1 MRVPIYERREGISPL
16 QGGNVSPVMPAGD
29 NGTNAAGVVKGLALR
44 LQQMQDDTEDARTLE
59 LFNKFKNDSMEY
71 HENPDKG
78 IYNTR
83 LGYQS
88 QGVFSEADEWL
99 RQRGE
104 SYVNQLRGERS
115 KANFRRMA
123 RDYIVQRGT
132 QNSRF
137 EAEQWKKY
145 INEQSDATIK
155 NWLTDVEANWDNPE
169 TLKRAREGIQQ
180 ALELKMRGSSKEAFT
195 EAWNGIEN
203 QIGVSRIRQAYVK
216 DPLLAVRMLADPDI
230 KLNPKTKAE
239 LIKSLGDKT
248 EVYELQGIAQTYN
261 RLYSQE
267 NSVQAYNDLIRRYG
281 ADKGQKAFS
290 ALSHIWNIE
299 NNQEHARAQVLIKLQ
314 HENELTLYTAFNDP
328 NVTNPTQEELDTF
341 LKNKTISA
349 QAHRTFSNHIKA
361 LETDEQKAK
370 QAQEKLQH
378 ERNNIK
384 LKIDALNNRFASDEI
399 LNTGIENGTW
409 SFEAAEYHRNKR
421 NKYIA
426 DAEKEKQNQEK
437 KRLSDNSDTYL
448 KRINIGDYPTREEL
462 IAAQN
467 NNDLDPNAVS
477 SFLKIVEA
485 HEANDTKSEQK
496 ATARAID
503 VMLNSGG
510 SITREE
516 VSQLVEENKISD
528 TDARRFWNWVDADKA
543 KKEAQSARDEAKKK
557 KEQEEQAKHNKL
569 TELDKLA
576 KQIVHGSENKSSMLN
591 YIEGLDLSVED
602 KDLLLKRA
610 EKHWDAKEQ
619 TAKDKQAANKEMHE
633 NLFSTLMLSA
643 KMGDFET
650 PEKMLEL
657 FAAKAITKNEYDEYE
672 SERAKFSAAQ
682 QKAEQEAQD
691 DRLRDMAD
699 DLASRFPLGHQEGAY
714 SEIREMELNGK
725 DKDMLRTYYN
735 RIMQEQ
741 QVVQTNEEKAKA
753 EQQKKN
759 FQNLNDT
766 YWSKGQSVD
775 NKILVQLAK
784 DDSLSSEQLDR
795 AYSMN
800 AALNTRAGHEEALMK
815 DPDLNF
821 SSLSRNEQ
829 EAMIMLRMGTTQEDR
844 KKNVAYLFQR
854 LLNGTLPDT
863 MLDWYYAHG
872 RIAPDDREN
881 LKNYNSKLGQQEKE
895 IIQQKARE
903 LTNEIRDVLR
913 YSPDR
918 TTYENNAIID
928 FERATFNLIGLSPKD
943 FDRELSAAYERIKA
957 NTIAII
963 EEKKETNGFLWG
975 RNNLGKR
982 IDEWG
987 NSEVYIPSITT
998 QIPFETTDGIG
1009 TITPEGQTAE
1019 TYSNV
1024 PPVIEPPAPPVSS
1037 PDVKHEEVPQYVP
1050 QPYVPLHERKQMSR
1064 KEQATQNKI
1073 SQFDDIINASADQN
1087 GVDPELVKA
1096 VIHVESG
1103 GNPNAV
1109 SNVGAE
1115 GLMQLMP
1122 DTAKGLGVANSFDIA
1137 QNIMG
1142 GTKYIAQQLAR
1153 YTGNVKKALW
1163 AYNAGPGKVD
1173 KGILPKKTKKYI
1185 QKVMRIYNILKEQNS
1200 KNQPAQ
1206 TYEFNGIDLG
1216 GVFSSQPRNVPTIR
1230 SSDEEVFANM
1240 RNIFA
1245 DFVSKDEFWNVLTG
1259 KTSNDYGYGY

>member
-16 QGGNVSPVMPAGD
+16 QGGNVSPVMPEGD
-29 NGTNAAGVVKGLALR
+29 NGASAAGVVKGLALR

-137 EAEQWKKY
+137 EADQWKKY

-216 DPLLAVRMLADPDI
+216 DPLLAVRMLAEPDI

-248 EVYELQGIAQTYN
+248 EVYELQAIAQTYN
-261 RLYSQE
+261 RLYTQE

-299 NNQEHARAQVLIKLQ
+299 NNQEHARAQALIKLQ
-314 HENELTLYTAFNDP
+314 RENELTLHTAFNDP

-378 ERNNIK
+378 ERNDIK

-399 LNTGIENGTW
+399 LNAGIENGTW

-421 NKYIA
+421 NKYTA

-437 KRLSDNSDTYL
+437 KRLSNNSDTFL

-485 HEANDTKSEQK
+485 HEANDTKSEQE

-569 TELDKLA
+569 AELDKLA

-691 DRLRDMAD
+691 DRLRDTAD

-741 QVVQTNEEKAKA
+741 QIAQTNEEKAQT
-753 EQQKKN
+753 EQQRKN

-766 YWSKGQSVD
+766 YWSKGQAVSIE
-775 NKILVQLAK
+775 ILEQLKK
-784 DDSLSSEQLDR
+784 DSSLSPEQLDR
-795 AYSMN
+795 AY
-800 AALNTRAGHEEALMK
+800 ALNAKLSERTGHEEILRK
-815 DPDLNF
+815 DPNF
-821 SSLSRNEQ
+821 ASLSPREQ
-829 EAMIMLRMGTTQEDR
+829 EKLIMARMGTSEENRQTNFSYLFRRVVDGIATDAEIDAYFINGRISSDDKERLKRFEADFTRDRKIQIHQTENELLLAIKKIGIKNNARAYEDR
-844 KKNVAYLFQR
+844 ARTDFALAASTLDPYAKNFTEALQSIFDSVYNDVSEQYEK
-854 LLNGTLPDT
+854 TL
-863 MLDWYYAHG
+863 
-872 RIAPDDREN
+872 
-881 LKNYNSKLGQQEKE
+881 SKGW
-895 IIQQKARE
+895 IFSSNA
-903 LTNEIRDVLR
+903 EIRL
-913 YSPDR
+913 
-918 TTYENNAIID
+918 ENAN
-928 FERATFNLIGLSPKD
+928 K
-943 FDRELSAAYERIKA
+943 SAAEYR
-957 NTIAII
+957 
-963 EEKKETNGFLWG
+963 
-975 RNNLGKR
+975 
-982 IDEWG
+982 
-987 NSEVYIPSITT
+987 VP
-998 QIPFETTDGIG
+998 ETTPQIIYEPFGSNAVNF
-1009 TITPEGQTAE
+1009 TPEGQRE

-1024 PPVIEPPAPPVSS
+1024 VPIIEPPAPST
-1037 PDVKHEEVPQYVP
+1037 DVKHEEVSQYVP
-1050 QPYVPLHERKQMSR
+1050 QPYVPLHERRQMSR
-1064 KEQATQNKI
+1064 KEQAIQNKI

-1087 GVDPELVKA
+1087 GIEPELVKA
-1096 VIHVESG
+1096 IIHVESS

-1109 SNVGAE
+1109 SSVGAE

-1122 DTAKGLGVANSFDIA
+1122 DTAKGLGVTNSFDIA

-1153 YTGNVKKALW
+1153 YAGNVRKALW
-1163 AYNAGPGKVD
+1163 AYNAGPGNAD
-1173 KGILPKKTKKYI
+1173 KGRLPQETKKYI
-1185 QKVMRIYNILKEQNS
+1185 KNVMRIYNMLKEQNS
-1200 KNQPAQ
+1200 KNQPVQ
-1206 TYEFNGIDLG
+1206 TYKFNGVDLG
-1216 GVFSSQPRNVPTIR
+1216 GVFSSQPRNVPITR
-1230 SSDEEVFANM
+1230 SSDKEVFANM
-1240 RNIFA
+1240 RNILA
-1245 DFVSKDEFWNVLTG
+1245 DFVSKDEFWDVLTR
-1259 KTSNDYGYGY
+1259 KTSNDYGY